1 MSDLDLSHG
10 MCALLL
16 AARSW
21 GVGKGP
27 RQEEWNTY
35 CNLTFSKTC
44 TYVCIILYI
53 YVYIYIYTRC
63 VYIYIQDM
71 YVYIYITH
79 IYNYNYIYIYISLC
93 EL

>member
-53 YVYIYIYTRC
+53 YVCIFIYIQDM
-63 VYIYIQDM
+63 YIYIQDM
-71 YVYIYITH
+71 YVYIYISH
-79 IYNYNYIYIYISLC
+79 IYIIIIIYISLC